1 MDTRPQRL
9 KQRLLEAPFEI
20 CAERAVLWT
29 ESQRETEGRPQV
41 VRNAMALQHVL
52 EHMTIF
58 IADDELIVGNRTSKR
73 RGSPLFPETKSFS
86 IEAQLESWET
96 RPIQPFRVGAE
107 EKRALKK
114 ALPYWRGRS
123 AWERAFRLM
132 PRDLQTDV
140 FKLIFTVEAEF
151 ANGIGHFIV
160 GNPNLL
166 AKGFAG
172 IREEAEQQL
181 GSAPAAGSD
190 RRRDFWQAVVIAC
203 NAAIAFARRFAAEAR
218 RLAGGESN
226 PERKAELHR
235 IAEVCDRVP
244 ERPPRDFYEAIQAV
258 WFNQLVC
265 QLEDG
270 GFAISPGRL
279 DQLLDPFY
287 RRDRDAGRITPEQAQ
302 ELIECL
308 YVKMSEV
315 VNALDTIT
323 LAVTSGPPIA
333 QSLTIAGT
341 DREGRDAT
349 SELSCLFL
357 HALDR
362 IRTVWPN
369 LAVRFHPGTPPD
381 FTLEVCDAVRRGAMM
396 ALFND
401 EVIVPAL
408 ERRGVPTPEAR
419 DYAVVGCV
427 EPAAAGATFG
437 STDAN
442 LVNIARCFEL
452 ALGNG
457 DAADLLADRSY
468 LLRKFG
474 GYLRSA
480 RPAGEGT
487 RTTQG
492 NWRQYWG
499 TRTTQGNWRQYW
511 TWLRYLWLMSR
522 SLRVNWLPLYR
533 SFHGRGVGVPSG
545 DARRFQSVE
554 ELLAAFQKQVGHF
567 VGRMAAAMECC
578 DRAHAELKPTPFI
591 SSTIDDCV
599 ARGADVTWG
608 GARYNFTGPQ
618 AIGLADVAD
627 SLAAIQ
633 ALVFERKKISMPELL
648 GALERDFEGAE
659 PLRQRLIHQAPK
671 YGNDEE
677 AVDGLARE
685 AAAIY
690 CREVEKHR
698 NFRGGYFSPGIYS
711 MSGHLVFGLLTG
723 ATPNGRRKGDSLA
736 AGVSPTRGRESKGPT
751 AVLRSAARVDGTL
764 VSNGYVLNMSFDPRL
779 VKGDHNLRK
788 FADLNAAYFKLGG
801 LHVQYNIVDA
811 ETLRAAQEDPDQ
823 YRGLVVRVAGYSAL
837 FTELDRPTQNDIIAR
852 TAHGCEPPSP
862 ETPPK

>member
-29 ESQRETEGRPQV
+29 ESQQETEGRPQV
-41 VRNAMALQHVL
+41 VRNALALQHLL
-52 EHMTIF
+52 ENMTIF
-58 IADDELIVGNRTSKR
+58 IAEDELLVGNRTSKR

-86 IEAQLESWET
+86 IEAQLDSYET
-96 RPIQPFRVGAE
+96 RPIQPFRVGAA

-114 ALPYWRGRS
+114 TLPYWRGRS
-123 AWERAFRLM
+123 AWERAFQLM

-140 FKLIFTVEAEF
+140 FKLMFTIEAQF

-166 AKGFAG
+166 SQGFAG
-172 IREEAEQQL
+172 IRAEAEKQL
-181 GSAPAAGSD
+181 GSAAAANSD
-190 RRRDFWQAVVIAC
+190 RRQDFRQAVKITC
-203 NAAIAFARRFAAEAR
+203 LAAIAFARRFAAEAR
-218 RLAGGESN
+218 RLAGLENN
-226 PERKAELHR
+226 PARKAELLR
-235 IAEVCDRVP
+235 IAEVCERVP
-244 ERPPRDFYEAIQAV
+244 ELPPRDFHEAIQAV
-258 WFNQLVC
+258 WFNQLIC

-279 DQLLDPFY
+279 DQLLYPFY

-333 QSLTIAGT
+333 QSLTIAGA

-349 SELSCLFL
+349 TELSYLFL
-357 HALDR
+357 KALDR
-362 IRTVWPN
+362 IRTVSPN
-369 LAVRFHPGTPPD
+369 LAVRFHPGTPQD
-381 FTLEVCDAVRRGAMM
+381 FILQVCDAVRRGAMM

-408 ERRGVPTPEAR
+408 ERRGVPTPAAR
-419 DYAVVGCV
+419 DYAIVGCV
-427 EPAAAGATFG
+427 EPAAAGMTFG

-457 DAADLLADRSY
+457 NGADLLADRKY

-474 GYLRSA
+474 GYLQS
-480 RPAGEGT
+480 AGEVT
-487 RTTQG
+487 RAPKVMASQ
-492 NWRQYWG
+492 RSQYWI
-499 TRTTQGNWRQYW
+499 
-511 TWLRYLWLMSR
+511 WLRYLWLMRR
-522 SLRVNWLPLYR
+522 SLSVNYGSLYR
-533 SFHGRGVGVPSG
+533 SFHGRKVGVPSG
-545 DARRFQSVE
+545 DAGRFQSLD

-567 VGRMAAAMECC
+567 VGRMAAAMEYC

-591 SSTIDDCV
+591 SSTIDDCL
-599 ARGADVTWG
+599 ARGADVTEG

-633 ALVFERKKISMPELL
+633 TLVFERKKISLPELL
-648 GALERDFEGAE
+648 AALERDFEGAE
-659 PLRQRLIHQAPK
+659 PLRQMLIHKAPK

-677 AVDGLARE
+677 AVDRLARE

-698 NFRGGYFSPGIYS
+698 NFRGGGYSPGIYS
-711 MSGHLVFGLLTG
+711 MSGHLAFGILTG
-723 ATPNGRRKGDSLA
+723 ATPNGRHKGDSLA
-736 AGVSPTRGRESKGPT
+736 AGVSPTRGRETKGPT
-751 AVLRSAARVDGTL
+751 AVLRSVARVDGTL
-764 VSNGYVLNMSFDPRL
+764 VSNGYVLNMTFDPHL
-779 VKGDHNLRK
+779 VKGEHNLRK

-801 LHVQYNIVDA
+801 FHVQYNIVDA
-811 ETLRAAQEDPDQ
+811 ETLRAAQQDPERW
-823 YRGLVVRVAGYSAL
+823 RGLVVRVAGYSAL
-837 FTELDRPTQNDIIAR
+837 FTELDRATQNDIIAR
-852 TAHGCEPPSP
+852 TAHGCESSSQETSP
-862 ETPPK
+862 K